1 MVVTGEYH
9 RAMRTV
15 EVVAGL
21 LREWARRAWLSP
33 PVHVPLPA
41 VRKPVAPLATVLL
54 ELDLDRDD
62 R

>member
-1 MVVTGEYH
+1 
-9 RAMRTV
+9 MRTV

-21 LREWARRAWLSP
+21 LREWARRGWLSP
-33 PVHVPLPA
+33 PAHVPLPA